1 MSVKNI
7 GIELKA
13 EKTEVS
19 ETGKVETDSF
29 GTWISDKIKT
39 GYAFIWMDD
48 AVRMGTLENGNL
60 ILTDETIPA
69 LQSIQKARFFNKKSE
84 LLVWKSGQIWNY
96 RIRNDEVGTLQNV
109 TEADQILWGDKL
121 IDGVWT
127 DDRGMR
133 FLLPKDFETPNHSRL
148 AIKTRHYIGETAIGQ
163 ATYND
168 VRFVDLVW
176 KENKR

>member
-7 GIELKA
+7 GIELIA
-13 EKTEVS
+13 VQTEVS
-19 ETGKVETDSF
+19 ETGKVETNSF
-29 GTWISDKIKT
+29 ITWISGKIKS

-60 ILTDETIPA
+60 ILADGTIPA

-84 LLVWKSGQIWNY
+84 VLVWKSGQSWNY
-96 RIRNDEVGTLQNV
+96 RIRNDEVGKLQNV
-109 TEADQILWGDKL
+109 TEADQILWGNKL
-121 IDGVWT
+121 HGDVWT
-127 DDRGMR
+127 DDRGMT
-133 FLLPKDFETPNHSRL
+133 FKLPEPLKISKNNHSRL
-148 AIKTRHYIGETAIGQ
+148 AINTRHYIGETAIGQ

-176 KENKR
+176 KD